1 MRLFRPLTIGFAP
14 RLAAFY
20 AGLFVMGGIQLPF
33 FPVWLKAKGL
43 EPRIIGLVLA
53 LPMVVRVFAIPL
65 VAGAADRRNALRA
78 ALIAASWLTFVG
90 YVLLG
95 LVEGA
100 AAILIAYALAAFAIT
115 PVMPLAETY
124 ALKGLSARR
133 RAYGPV
139 RLWGSVAFIVGTFVA
154 GVATDLI
161 PARQLIWLIAAT
173 ALISALSAMTLEPV
187 AGSHPAPGESTASRR
202 PPLRDPAFIVVL
214 AAASLIQG
222 SHAVYYGFSALQ
234 WRGAG
239 LDGTAIAALWA
250 LGVLAEI
257 VLFAVSGR
265 LPGFLEPVTL
275 MLFGAAGAA
284 LRWAAM
290 AFDPPGNVLP
300 WLQLLHAGSF
310 GATHLGA
317 LSFVARNAPPG
328 QAATAQGYLSI
339 ALGLVMAGATGL
351 SGWLFGALGGR
362 AYTAM
367 ALMAVVGG
375 ACGYVAILAQ
385 RTRGEARP

>member
-1 MRLFRPLTIGFAP
+1 MRLFRPLPIGFAP

-43 EPRIIGLVLA
+43 EPRMIGLVLA
-53 LPMVVRVFAIPL
+53 LPMLVRVFAIPL
-65 VAGAADRRNALRA
+65 AAGAADRRDALRA
-78 ALIAASWLTFVG
+78 ALIAASWLTFAG

-95 LVEGA
+95 LVEGE
-100 AAILIAYALAAFAIT
+100 AAILIAYALAALPIT

-173 ALISALSAMTLEPV
+173 GLVSALSAMTLEPV
-187 AGSHPAPGESTASRR
+187 SGPNTAPGEWTASRR
-202 PPLRDPAFIVVL
+202 PPLRDPAFIAVL

-265 LPGFLEPVTL
+265 LPVFLQPVTL
-275 MLFGAAGAA
+275 MLFGAAGAV

-290 AFDPPGNVLP
+290 AFDPPGTVLP
-300 WLQLLHAGSF
+300 WL
-310 GATHLGA
+310 
-317 LSFVARNAPPG
+317 
-328 QAATAQGYLSI
+328 
-339 ALGLVMAGATGL
+339 
-351 SGWLFGALGGR
+351 
-362 AYTAM
+362 
-367 ALMAVVGG
+367 
-375 ACGYVAILAQ
+375 
-385 RTRGEARP
+385 